1 VAAAFARRAD
11 SDALPVNGLEE
22 RIQAAIRADAVRS
35 RDVVEVGPFV
45 ATFTSGSTNPFLNY
59 AIPIAGARPTGD
71 DIASLGREFERRG
84 RRPRLEY
91 LPSLAPEVEPALLAH
106 GYTVELRTPLMTC
119 TEVDAGGEP
128 EGVEVRL
135 VESDDDIRAAVTA
148 QDEAYGELGSAD
160 DARVGRVRE
169 SLEAGGLLVLARDGT
184 TGEPAGGGACTPP
197 YDGATELAGVGVRPA
212 FRRRGIAAAVTA
224 LLARTMLDR
233 GVATVFLMA
242 AGDGEARIY
251 ERVGFARIGEVLHI
265 SRPR

>member
-1 VAAAFARRAD
+1 VSR
-11 SDALPVNGLEE
+11 LEE

-35 RDVVEVGPFV
+35 RDVVQVGPFV
-45 ATFTSGSTNPFLNY
+45 ATFTPGSTNPFLNY
-59 AIPIAGARPTGD
+59 AIPVVGARPTAD
-71 DIASLGREFERRG
+71 DIASLGREFEG
-84 RRPRLEY
+84 RALRPRLEF
-91 LPSLAPEVEPALLAH
+91 LASLAPEVEPTLLAH

-119 TEVDAGGEP
+119 AEVDAAGEP
-128 EGVEVRL
+128 DGIEVRL
-135 VESDDDIRAAVTA
+135 VESDDDIRAAVSA
-148 QDEAYGELGSAD
+148 QDEAYGEPVSAD
-160 DARVGRVRE
+160 DARVARVRE
-169 SLEAGGLLVLARDGT
+169 SLEAGGLLVLARDRT

-197 YDGATELAGVGVRPA
+197 YEGATELAGVGVRPS